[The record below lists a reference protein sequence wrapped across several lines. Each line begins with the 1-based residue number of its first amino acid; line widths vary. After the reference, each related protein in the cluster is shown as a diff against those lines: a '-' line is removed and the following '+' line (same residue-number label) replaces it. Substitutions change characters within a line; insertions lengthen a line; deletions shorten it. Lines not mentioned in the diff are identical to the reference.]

1 MRQMIKLG
9 LILWMVFCGGM
20 AFADSTDSSDDASN
34 QATVAVVDR
43 SPDALQLALKAAFSE
58 AMVKISG
65 DPQVM
70 SRPIMKKMS
79 LSATQWVQSYSY
91 LELPSTNPNQK
102 PELFL
107 QVVFDGAGL
116 QALLAPAQERAEAA
130 RTAVNAPPPSIS
142 SSALPS
148 SSLSP
153 SSPSV
158 VMLVV
163 SGVSNIG
170 DYVQVMR
177 SLRAKND
184 VVHVAV
190 RDVNNNQMAVQVTL
204 SGDQDQFRQLLAN
217 DTNFRRAD
225 SDGDTA
231 SMQYYWIGNQA

>member
-9 LILWMVFCGGM
+9 LILWMAFCGGM

-130 RTAVNAPPPSIS
+130 RTAVNAPSSLPS
-142 SSALPS
+142 SSSPS
-148 SSLSP
+148 SSLSS

-190 RDVNNNQMAVQVTL
+190 RDVNNNQMAVQVKL

-217 DTNFRRAD
+217 DANFRRAD
-225 SDGDTA
+225 SDGDTS